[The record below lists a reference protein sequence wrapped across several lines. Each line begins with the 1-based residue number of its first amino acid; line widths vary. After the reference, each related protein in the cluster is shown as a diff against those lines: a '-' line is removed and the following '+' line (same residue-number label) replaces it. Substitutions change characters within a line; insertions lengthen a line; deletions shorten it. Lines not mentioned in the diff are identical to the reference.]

1 MKLPQSWN
9 DIDVYTFKDIRSLN
23 TIEEPLARDME
34 IMAVI
39 MDVSVES
46 LDDYDISDLNKEMK
60 KMLFLNSEPS
70 KIFKNNIHNYIFK
83 PFELLTCG
91 EFIDLEYYF
100 SNDYIKHISHI
111 AAIVYKKHKFD
122 EWGNL
127 IYEPYTYNPNN
138 RSEEFD
144 NVCVNDIYGI
154 IPSYL
159 NFRKNFLEK
168 YMLLFEDDPG
178 PEEEDKNTP
187 LSKEDQEHKSAVKW
201 GWERLI
207 YSLCNEDLTKFEE
220 ATNLPLI
227 LAFNMMSMK
236 KDLSL

>member
-1 MKLPQSWN
+1 MQLPKSWS
-9 DIDVYTFKDIRSLN
+9 DIDVYTFKEIRSISTDN
-23 TIEEPLARDME
+23 GEWTRDIETLA
-34 IMAVI
+34 II
-39 MDVSVES
+39 MDVSTDS
-46 LDDYDISDLNKEMK
+46 LDDCDITDLTTQMK
-60 KMLFLNSEPS
+60 SINFLNSEPS
-70 KIFKNNIHNYIFK
+70 KNFKNNIENYIFK
-83 PFELLTCG
+83 PFEQLTCG

-111 AAIVYKKHKFD
+111 AAIVYKKHKTD
-122 EWGNL
+122 EWHNL
-127 IYEPYTYNPNN
+127 VYEPYTYNPNN

-159 NFRKNFLEK
+159 NFRKTFLEK

-178 PEEEDKNTP
+178 PEDEDKNTP

-207 YSLCNEDLTKFEE
+207 YSLCNEDLTKFEQ

-227 LAFNMMSMK
+227 LAFNMLSMK
-236 KDLSL
+236 KDLNL